1 MDIKTVKQ
9 RYGIIGSDPMLDQAI
24 NTAVQVAP
32 INLSV
37 LIIGESGTG
46 KEVFSRIIHEYS
58 SRKNGTLIAVNCG
71 GIPEGTIDSELFGH
85 EKGAFTGATTD
96 RKGYFEMADKGT
108 IFLDEIGELPLSTQ
122 AKLLRV
128 LERGEYMKVGSSVIK
143 KTDVRIVAATNVDL
157 EKAISQ
163 GKFREDL
170 FYRLNGIMLRI
181 PPLRQRKQDI
191 PALFHKFTSDFADA
205 NKMEPVL
212 LTDGARQLLMSYQW
226 PGNVRQLKNV
236 ADQVTVLKVNRIV
249 DEKEIE
255 KFIPRTTTD
264 IAVMNEESGNHTYSN
279 EREILFKVLFDM
291 RKDVTDLKKLVVGLI
306 NGNGSV
312 SQEDAQVIKRLD
324 KADSGEVFAPQVQ
337 DYGQISSVQPH
348 QYDFPHEAKPGH
360 NAAIEQPAHIT
371 EVASEVVPS
380 EEPVFSISDNEKG
393 LIIKAL
399 EKFRGNRRKAAQEL
413 GISERTLYRKIN
425 DYDIDL

>member
-85 EKGAFTGATTD
+85 EKGAFTGATAD

-157 EKAISQ
+157 EKAIAQ

-212 LTDGARQLLMSYQW
+212 LTEGARQLLMSYQW

-236 ADQVTVLKVNRIV
+236 ADQVTVLKINRVV

-255 KFIPRTTTD
+255 RFIPHTTTD
-264 IAVMNEESGNHTYSN
+264 IAVVSGENGGQHTYSN

-291 RKDVTDLKKLVVGLI
+291 RQDVTDLKKLVVSLI
-306 NGNGSV
+306 EGNGNMT
-312 SQEDAQVIKRLD
+312 QEDAQLIKRLYQ
-324 KADSGEVFAPQVQ
+324 ADGSEVFAPQTQ
-337 DYGQISSVQPH
+337 EYGQISNLPQHP
-348 QYDFPHEAKPGH
+348 YDFPHEAKPGH
-360 NAAIEQPAHIT
+360 NAGIEPAHIT
-371 EVASEVVPS
+371 EVASEVVP
-380 EEPVFSISDNEKG
+380 PDDAVFSISDNEKG
-393 LIIKAL
+393 LIIRAL
-399 EKFRGNRRKAAQEL
+399 EKHRGNRRKASQEL